1 MVQALSPSIVNNKH
15 NPEYIDI
22 HHWEEWKK
30 SAVSDV
36 IIKLVL
42 KSVHDSREVDKIL
55 NRNNKRRWKHSNELV
70 PAWCVTGVNP
80 LTGESTLDGVQVK
93 PDRPRIGEDGK
104 PLKYEGAKDYD
115 TAPLFLNTGIEDYWK
130 LIFLNVIQPI
140 IITEGAKKAGA
151 GLSIGL
157 PTISIPGVST
167 CRKKGRLHRN
177 LELFAKLG
185 RTFYIC
191 FDNDILHKRP
201 VQDAL
206 LGLAR
211 ELAAKGSKVMI
222 IALPDGDAKGM
233 DDYIA
238 LHGEE
243 AFKELVT
250 NALTFEEW
258 KEESSK
264 KLEELEEVFKSR
276 MASRFNLV
284 NKVWGDSLR
293 YNTLKKAIE
302 YHGAPL
308 DMNHIKLILALEFD
322 VDVAKDDAFTIIERI
337 AKANSYSPVV
347 EYLDDVEQKFPDITG
362 DYLDNLA
369 YEFFGTTDP
378 LHTTYFK
385 NFLVASVARARHP
398 GIWMDSALI
407 LYGDQGIRK
416 STFWRTLYGEDC
428 FSDDLG
434 NDSDKDEKMKMHRFW
449 CLEWGEFETVYKRKD
464 VEELK
469 RFLAKKEETFRT
481 PYDRVPI
488 DYKRGFVFVG
498 TTNQTEILND
508 PSGDRRFWI
517 IPVSK
522 AKIPV
527 ETVQVYR
534 DKIWAAANALFK
546 SGYPYMLTDEQEVQ
560 RADRNREFQVI
571 DPWMEIIEEFV
582 TVRDFVTTQSIYKLL
597 DIEPSRQDVATDKRI
612 SSVMRRLRWER
623 GREEGVRGSRGWKRK
638 QEKNNFEKIADQV
651 DQGGSGGSVN
661 AETHTQSI
669 DPPDPPRDKKI
680 DPPREIDPPLIHLQ
694 VDQENPLISGVS
706 EDVIHLIHLDPPKN
720 ENSGENSKN
729 TEQKPPD
736 DGRRYCPVTGGIIPH
751 PFDLT
756 VEGKLG
762 TSTVTVTATRIYQ
775 SREKG
780 QRIEFQLDYHFA
792 DGSSQTKKVK
802 FAGKK
807 EELEAIA
814 REGIT
819 GWQNAALLNKE
830 NRYRVRQMGEDFF
843 TWVEGCMMTAI
854 PKHPTNTFYRFSTP
868 DMRVIQVAGLEEFEF
883 MGTYSELRLVRE
895 Q

>member
-1 MVQALSPSIVNNKH
+1 MIQTLISPTQADNHI
-15 NPEYIDI
+15 PEYIDI

-55 NRNNKRRWKHSNELV
+55 NRNNRRRWKHSNELV
-70 PAWCVTGVNP
+70 PAWCVTGVSP
-80 LTGESTLDGVQVK
+80 LTGESTLEGVQVK
-93 PDRPRIGEDGK
+93 PDTPRIGEDGK

-115 TAPLFLNTGIEDYWK
+115 TAPLFLNTGIEDYW
-130 LIFLNVIQPI
+130 LNIYQDILQPI

-157 PTISIPGVST
+157 PTISLPGVST

-185 RTFYIC
+185 RTFYVC

-201 VQDAL
+201 VQDGL

-211 ELAAKGSKVMI
+211 ELAAKGSKVMVMQ
-222 IALPDGDAKGM
+222 LPDGDAKGM

-238 LHGEE
+238 LHGED

-322 VDVAKDDAFTIIERI
+322 VDIAKDDAFTIIERI

-398 GIWMDSALI
+398 GCWMDCALI

-434 NDSDKDEKMKMHRFW
+434 NDNDKDEKMKMHRFW

-546 SGYPYMLTDEQEVQ
+546 SGYPYMLTDEQEAQ

-571 DPWMEIIEEFV
+571 DPWMEVIEEFIGV
-582 TVRDFVTTQSIYKLL
+582 KHFVTTQSLYNLL
-597 DIEPSRQDVATDKRI
+597 SIDLSHQDISSNKRI
-612 SSVMRRLRWER
+612 SGIMRRLGWEH
-623 GREEGVRGSRGWKRK
+623 GREYGKRGARGWVCKT
-638 QEKNNFEKIADQV
+638 EKNNSVKNDFALDHL
-651 DQGGSGGSVN
+651 GSFGS
-661 AETHTQSI
+661 ASPETAVQQEIQS
-669 DPPDPPRDKKI
+669 D
-680 DPPREIDPPLIHLQ
+680 PREEVKSDPREVFSLPLGSLPL
-694 VDQENPLISGVS
+694 DQKNPPIARVS
-706 EDVIHLIHLDPPKN
+706 EDVIQVIQGDPR
-720 ENSGENSKN
+720 ENQLFVENSKK
-729 TEQKPPD
+729 TQ
-736 DGRRYCPVTGGIIPH
+736 
-751 PFDLT
+751 
-756 VEGKLG
+756 
-762 TSTVTVTATRIYQ
+762 
-775 SREKG
+775 
-780 QRIEFQLDYHFA
+780 QRIEDDVPQKTN
-792 DGSSQTKKVK
+792 SVPTKVEVGKVYWCDRLKSKVK
-802 FAGKK
+802 VSKIIK
-807 EELEAIA
+807 SKSEA
-814 REGIT
+814 EV
-819 GWQNAALLNKE
+819 LLP
-830 NRYRVRQMGEDFF
+830 YPLDQDRV
-843 TWVEGCMMTAI
+843 
-854 PKHPTNTFYRFSTP
+854 K
-868 DMRVIQVAGLEEFEF
+868 L
-883 MGTYSELRLVRE
+883 SELSELPETHILPPMPKFRVGQSVLVLKGQHQGQTLLISSISEDGDIWLRSSFKPGAPPLGNKGKGY
-895 Q
+895 QPDQLKAL